1 MRRLAYWT
9 LLALVTT
16 AAGAAA
22 VIPADASDVPRALQ
36 PDTLARAKAIRAEVN
51 ARYRR
56 VPGPK
61 LLVSEASAAG
71 VIESFTLLG
80 AGMDWGRTVS
90 ASNGIWY
97 AICPARAQCPYP
109 ARGAARPAADYLPRR
124 LALELAVR
132 TFAETSADLVAVSL
146 PTPRFT
152 LLVVERADLRDHLPE
167 LAHALRGVP
176 PTSRLRLVD
185 LLTRAHVFVGVALE
199 LTPSGGETFIAYP
212 RWPDEGFSDEP
223 LVTTPERRNK

>member
-1 MRRLAYWT
+1 MLAF
-9 LLALVTT
+9 ATT
-16 AAGAAA
+16 AVGAAA
-22 VIPADASDVPRALQ
+22 ASDVPRELQ
-36 PDTLARAKAIRAEVN
+36 PDTLVQAKAIRAEVN

-56 VPGPK
+56 MPAAK
-61 LLVSEASAAG
+61 LVVSEASATG

-80 AGMDWGRTVS
+80 VGTDWARAVS
-90 ASNGIWY
+90 AANGVWY

-109 ARGAARPAADYLPRR
+109 ARGLARPAADYLPRR
-124 LALELAVR
+124 LALELAAR

-152 LLVVERADLRDHLPE
+152 LLIVERADLADQLHE

-185 LLTRAHVFVGVALE
+185 LLTLRHVFVGVSLE
-199 LTPSGGETFIAYP
+199 LTPSGGETFVAYP
-212 RWPDEGFSDEP
+212 RWPVEGLSGEP
-223 LVTTPERRNK
+223 VVPTPERRSK